1 MGENRS
7 SKFPNIGDFKGQVC
21 NSRALFPSLVKHSTR
36 IMQTAEA
43 ITLTIPHLTSEGFL
57 ELCKANQD
65 LQLER
70 TATGEVIIM
79 PPTFPWTGKQNSGL
93 NAQVWNW
100 NDRTSLGIVFDSSAG
115 FTLPN
120 GAVRSPDVS
129 WVSKERWEALTEI
142 QQKEEF
148 SPLSPDFVVEL
159 RSSSDSLKKLREKM
173 QEYIDN
179 GVRLGWLIDSTTK
192 QVRIYRPRQDVE
204 VLESPATLS
213 GEDVL
218 PGFVLD
224 LNKVW

>member
-1 MGENRS
+1 ME
-7 SKFPNIGDFKGQVC
+7 
-21 NSRALFPSLVKHSTR
+21 T
-36 IMQTAEA
+36 
-43 ITLTIPHLTSEGFL
+43 ITLTIPRLSAEGFL

-70 TATGEVIIM
+70 TATGEVIII

-93 NAQVWNW
+93 NAQLWNW
-100 NDRTSLGIVFDSSAG
+100 NDRTGLGIVFDSSAG

-129 WVSKERWEALTEI
+129 WVSKQRWQVLTES

-159 RSSSDSLKKLREKM
+159 RSSSDFLKKLREKM

-179 GVRLGWLIDSTTK
+179 EVRLGWLIDSTTK
-192 QVRIYRPRQDVE
+192 QVEIYRQGQEVE
-204 VLESPATLS
+204 VVESPTTLS
-213 GEDVL
+213 GEEIL

>member
-1 MGENRS
+1 MN
-7 SKFPNIGDFKGQVC
+7 
-21 NSRALFPSLVKHSTR
+21 T
-36 IMQTAEA
+36 
-43 ITLTIPHLTSEGFL
+43 ITLTIPHLNPEGFL

-65 LQLER
+65 LQLEL

-79 PPTFPWTGKQNSGL
+79 PPTFPWTGKQNFGIIAQLGAWIERTGL
-93 NAQVWNW
+93 
-100 NDRTSLGIVFDSSAG
+100 GFGFDSSSG

-120 GAVRSPDVS
+120 GAVRSPDAS
-129 WVSKERWEALTEI
+129 WVSHERWEALSEI

-192 QVRIYRPRQDVE
+192 QVRIYRPGQDVE

-224 LNKVW
+224 LHKVW

>member
-1 MGENRS
+1 MN
-7 SKFPNIGDFKGQVC
+7 
-21 NSRALFPSLVKHSTR
+21 
-36 IMQTAEA
+36 A
-43 ITLTIPHLTSEGFL
+43 ITLTIPRLSTEGFL

-65 LQLER
+65 LQLEL
-70 TATGEVIIM
+70 TATGEVIIL
-79 PPTFPWTGKQNSGL
+79 PLTFPWTGKQNFGL
-93 NAQVWNW
+93 IGQIWAWIE
-100 NDRTSLGIVFDSSAG
+100 RTGLGFGFDSSTG

-120 GAVRSPDVS
+120 SAIRSPDAS
-129 WVSKERWEALTEI
+129 WVSNERWEALSET

-159 RSSSDSLKKLREKM
+159 RSSSDSLKKLRQKM

-192 QVRIYRPRQDVE
+192 QVEIYRLGQDVE
-204 VLESPATLS
+204 VLQSPATLS

-224 LNKVW
+224 LDKVW

>member
-1 MGENRS
+1 MDDYLIRRLNKP
-7 SKFPNIGDFKGQVC
+7 KFQVTD
-21 NSRALFPSLVKHSTR
+21 SDITVQHMDT
-36 IMQTAEA
+36 
-43 ITLTIPHLTSEGFL
+43 ITLTIPRLSAEGFL
-57 ELCKANQD
+57 ELCQANQD
-65 LQLER
+65 LQLEL

-79 PPTFPWTGKQNSGL
+79 PPTFPWTGKQNFGII
-93 NAQVWNW
+93 AQLGAWI
-100 NDRTSLGIVFDSSAG
+100 DRTGLGLGFDSSTG

-120 GAVRSPDVS
+120 SAVRSPDTS
-129 WVSKERWEALTEI
+129 WVSNERWETLTES

-179 GVRLGWLIDSTTK
+179 KVRLGWLIDTTK
-192 QVRIYRPRQDVE
+192 KQVEIYRLGRDVE

>member
-1 MGENRS
+1 MN
-7 SKFPNIGDFKGQVC
+7 
-21 NSRALFPSLVKHSTR
+21 
-36 IMQTAEA
+36 A
-43 ITLTIPHLTSEGFL
+43 ITLTIPRLSAEGFL

-65 LQLER
+65 LQLEL

-79 PPTFPWTGKQNSGL
+79 PPTFPWTGKQNFGL
-93 NAQVWNW
+93 IGQIWAWIE
-100 NDRTSLGIVFDSSAG
+100 RTGLGFGFDSSTG

-120 GAVRSPDVS
+120 SAIRSPDAS
-129 WVSKERWEALTEI
+129 WVSHERWEGLSES

-192 QVRIYRPRQDVE
+192 QVEIYRPGQDVE
-204 VLESPATLS
+204 VLESPAMLS
-213 GEDVL
+213 GEGVL
-218 PGFVLD
+218 PGYVLD
-224 LNKVW
+224 LGKVW

>member
-1 MGENRS
+1 M
-7 SKFPNIGDFKGQVC
+7 D
-21 NSRALFPSLVKHSTR
+21 T
-36 IMQTAEA
+36 
-43 ITLTIPHLTSEGFL
+43 ITLTIPRLTPESFL
-57 ELCKANQD
+57 ELCQANRD
-65 LQLER
+65 LQLEL

-79 PPTFPWTGKQNSGL
+79 PPTFSWTGKQNSGL
-93 NAQVWNW
+93 NAQLWNW
-100 NDRTSLGIVFDSSAG
+100 NDQTDLGLVFDSSTG

-120 GAVRSPDVS
+120 SAVRSPDVS
-129 WVSKERWEALTEI
+129 WVSKERWEALSET

-179 GVRLGWLIDSTTK
+179 GVRLGWLIDTTNK
-192 QVRIYRPRQDVE
+192 QVEIYRLGQDVE
-204 VLESPATLS
+204 VLQSPTTLS
-213 GEDVL
+213 GEAVL